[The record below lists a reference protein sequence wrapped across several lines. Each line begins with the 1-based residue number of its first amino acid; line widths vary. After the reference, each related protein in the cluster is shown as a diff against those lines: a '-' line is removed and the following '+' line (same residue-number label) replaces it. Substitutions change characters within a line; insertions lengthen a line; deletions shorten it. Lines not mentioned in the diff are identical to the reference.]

1 MNARTIQPSSS
12 SSPSS
17 PDLRALFAPRSI
29 AIVGATDRPG
39 PALRI
44 RTSLDALGFDGE
56 LHAVNPARMQ
66 ALGRACAPSL
76 SALERAPDVALLCVG
91 PERAAA
97 AVLDAA
103 RAGVKAVVSYASG
116 VGGTLHD
123 GRPSLDVIR
132 AACADAGIAFC
143 GPDCMGVLNPATRST
158 LYMGEVQDASSLAGD
173 VALITQSGSMA
184 IGLLTDVR
192 RFGYSHVIST
202 GAEAVLTAA
211 DYLAALAD
219 DACTRVIV
227 LFLEAVRD
235 IGRFTAAADRARE
248 RGKPVVVL
256 KVGKT
261 ALSQQAALGHTGGIA
276 GDARVF
282 SALLARHGCIEV
294 ATLEELTETVV
305 CLRAAK
311 LPSLTGIGIVSPSG
325 GHVEYAL
332 DTAARAGVDLPALPD
347 VQRASLA
354 SAIGAVSAHGNP
366 VDAWGNGDYE
376 TNLRAGLRAFA
387 ASPAHGAVVLVTD
400 TMDGQPTRP
409 TRYVDALLDI
419 ASTSDKPFYL
429 LSSRSGLFRREYA
442 DRLAAHGASQLAG
455 VEPALRAIANAAKW
469 RAAQPLPMRAP
480 QPPLASITSITSLT
494 SQDALPHGKQWLDE
508 AKAKALLRAYGFATP
523 RSTLAN
529 ADDDPAALAA
539 EIGFPVALK
548 VIDAR
553 IAHRTPYGLVQ
564 LDLDSEDAVRRA
576 ADVIRARLAEH
587 FPACRDV
594 PLLVERMTS
603 PGLDLFV
610 AASTDPECGPML
622 MLGLGGFLLET
633 VRDVVAIPL
642 PPREGEVAARL
653 AQSGLGRFLGSR
665 SGALFGGIEP
675 LARFAEAIGDL
686 YAAANGRLSLI
697 ELNPVRL
704 TDRAGAPVVLD
715 ALIATEEASPT

>member
-1 MNARTIQPSSS
+1 MNANPSLSVVF
-12 SSPSS
+12 
-17 PDLRALFAPRSI
+17 PDLSALFAPRSI

-39 PALRI
+39 PATRI
-44 RTSLDALGFDGE
+44 RASLDALGFGGE
-56 LHAVNPARMQ
+56 LHAVNPARAE
-66 ALGRACAPSL
+66 ALGRPCAPSL
-76 SALERAPDVALLCVG
+76 AALDRTPDVALLCVG
-91 PERAAA
+91 PERVAS

-103 RAGVKAVVSYASG
+103 QAGVKGVVSYASG
-116 VGGTLHD
+116 VGATRHEGLA
-123 GRPSLDVIR
+123 SLDVIR
-132 AACADAGIAFC
+132 AACMDAGIAFC
-143 GPDCMGVLNPATRST
+143 GPDCMGILNPATRST
-158 LYMGEVQDASSLAGD
+158 LYMGEVLDASSIGGD

-184 IGLLTDVR
+184 IGLVTDVR

-202 GAEAVLTAA
+202 GAEAVLSAA

-219 DACTRVIV
+219 DPATRVIA

-235 IGRFTAAADRARE
+235 IHRFVAAAERARE

-261 ALSQQAALGHTGGIA
+261 TLSREAALGHTGGIA

-294 ATLEELTETVV
+294 STLEELTETVV
-305 CLRAAK
+305 CLRAARR
-311 LPSLTGIGIVSPSG
+311 PAGGGIGIVSPSG

-332 DTAARAGVDLPALPD
+332 DIAARAGIDLPALPEQ
-347 VQRASLA
+347 QRALLA
-354 SAIGAVSAHGNP
+354 ATIGTVSAHGNP

-376 TNLRAGLRAFA
+376 TNLRAGLAAFA
-387 ASPAHGAVVLVTD
+387 ASPAHAAVVLVTD

-409 TRYVDALLDI
+409 TRYVDALLDV
-419 ASTSDKPFYL
+419 AATSDKPFYL
-429 LSSRSGLFRREYA
+429 LSARAGLFRREYA

-455 VEPALRAIANAAKW
+455 VEPALRAIANAAAW
-469 RAAQPLPMRAP
+469 RAAT
-480 QPPLASITSITSLT
+480 PLALRVRQSAA
-494 SQDALPHGKQWLDE
+494 ALPGALANTLPAGKHWLDE
-508 AKAKALLRAYGFATP
+508 AKAKAWLRGLGLETP
-523 RSTLAN
+523 RGLLAR
-529 ADDDPAALAA
+529 ATDDPATLAA
-539 EIGFPVALK
+539 GLGFPVALK
-548 VIDAR
+548 VIDER

-564 LDLDSEDAVRRA
+564 LDLDSVNAVTHA
-576 ADVIRARLAEH
+576 AATIRARLAEH

-594 PLLVERMTS
+594 PLLVERMTG

-622 MLGLGGFLLET
+622 MLGFGGFLLET

-653 AQSGLGRFLGSR
+653 AQSGLGRFLASR

-675 LARFAEAIGDL
+675 IVRFAETIGDL
-686 YAAANGRLSLI
+686 YVAANGRLSLI

-704 TDRAGAPVVLD
+704 TDRAAVPVVLD
-715 ALIATEEASPT
+715 ALIATAEEHTA